1 MKHFIISMAM
11 VSALLLFPGVLP
23 AEERPLIQDEA
34 TPPGGDTRLPVG
46 PMLLGSYG
54 IVAVAFGAGFG
65 WQAYQENED
74 FNTRVDDGYPYA
86 TDALADDIRKHAI
99 AADILMFSGAAAA
112 IGGLVWWL
120 VDDDYDKPR
129 KKNKERTS
137 AGWRPMI
144 GPAHASVTFE
154 F

>member
-1 MKHFIISMAM
+1 MKQSVISMVM
-11 VSALLLFPGVLP
+11 VSALLLIPGVLSAKKP
-23 AEERPLIQDEA
+23 PLDQDEA
-34 TPPGGDTRLPVG
+34 TPRDGETGLPLG
-46 PMLLGSYG
+46 PLLLGSYG
-54 IVAVAFGAGFG
+54 LVAVAFGAGFG

-74 FNTRVDDGYPYA
+74 FNTRVDGSYPYA

-99 AADILMFSGAAAA
+99 AADVLMFSGAAAV

-120 VDDDYDKPR
+120 VDDDYDKPG
-129 KKNKERTS
+129 KKNKETTS
-137 AGWRPMI
+137 ARWRPVI